1 MIARARRHF
10 VHYIIRRMTTAQHS
24 LLLFRPDVLL
34 RLEGLFELVL
44 VGVAYQHI
52 YPGRW
57 GFFALLFLAPDL
69 SLLPYLH
76 SQGKFSA
83 ALYNSAHN
91 YVLPLALGL
100 GAWRWG
106 WPLGGRLAL
115 IWIAHIGFDR
125 VLRFGLKFPG
135 EFKLTHI
142 QACASP
148 AK

>member
-1 MIARARRHF
+1 
-10 VHYIIRRMTTAQHS
+10 MTNVQRS

-57 GFFALLFLAPDL
+57 GLFALLFLAPDL
-69 SLLPYLH
+69 SLLGYLR
-76 SQGKFSA
+76 SQGRFA
-83 ALYNSAHN
+83 ASLYNFAHN
-91 YVLPLALGL
+91 YGLPVALGL
-100 GAWRWG
+100 SAWRWG
-106 WPLGGRLAL
+106 WPPAGQLAL
-115 IWIAHIGFDR
+115 IWIAHIAFDR
-125 VLRFGLKFPG
+125 LLGFGLKFPG

-142 QACASP
+142 QACAFP